1 MRTALITCL
10 FAAGVIAT
18 GSSGVFAQ
26 SVCEARCQ
34 GSSICLQKCA
44 AASKRRSSVKHR
56 DVAPGPSSGASDRS
70 DDWRERAFRI
80 EGGTGGGGGGSG
92 GSM

>member
-10 FAAGVIAT
+10 LATSVAAAVSNAA
-18 GSSGVFAQ
+18 VAQ
-26 SVCEARCQ
+26 TACASKCQ
-34 GSSICLQKCA
+34 GNSACWKRCTEALQ
-44 AASKRRSSVKHR
+44 RRSPLKPR
-56 DVAPGPSSGASDRS
+56 NRAAPSHDSNDRS

-80 EGGTGGGGGGSG
+80 EGGAGGSG